1 MAAKPEVDAATKRP
15 TAKLAPLGRST
26 AQNRVPSTSRNVEVA
41 PTKPRSG
48 LSRTTTQREEE
59 REEPVVSPTERAK
72 EAMKVVN
79 SALATLSGLN
89 KAGFRAKSASGSPTA
104 ASSGVTP
111 FASAT
116 RPGSAASLR
125 ATTSTSSL
133 RTTAAH
139 SATLTKATQAVRD
152 CSRALKELRTLAAD
166 GILGKKKVDV
176 ERAAGSIVA
185 NLVEMEMY
193 RPAVVELAA
202 MRSSLL
208 SWWTSPPSRP
218 TLSPSAP
225 LASFADTLL
234 FPLPSDAFFAPNSL
248 EETLDPLSARPPF
261 ADLVP
266 LVLASQQYLLA
277 CLFRSDEEDAGSPKD
292 KLANLAEFLQK
303 GTGGPLN
310 WRRAVDCWITDEQ
323 EKAMLVKR
331 LDAMMTS
338 MFGTVTKGCT
348 GVDGSAVPDDLLIVR
363 THALLLYSSTSAL
376 SSANADKL
384 SAFHDQVRK
393 TVLLYGRA
401 AEQARYTEVRIGNG
415 VKEAFESIVAELKRR
430 GLVEIGKDGGAKWRE
445 LCEVVLHIA
454 RRADDLAFV
463 ERISTLLGAENGSSA
478 GPTDVH
484 PDLLSSQIC
493 AKLASVLSVF
503 EIWVKT
509 SGADDRGVVDQM
521 RRLSGL
527 LPVLTKLRCAATA
540 EGGRAPSNDSKTKI
554 DKTVDRLRY
563 VFAKHVKAGK
573 RMDQLLTPADAI
585 PPPVDEV
592 TVLAKVALDRLAHHA
607 EQILAAN
614 AIEGKNRSYLA
625 ATTVDTLLLLAYSS
639 LIVDDRSTA
648 LPCLAFLERCLPL
661 VGFSPSTILALDL
674 HYSIRTLTSACYNIG
689 GTLFNAARP
698 ELAVNFVQRAC
709 DLSAKV
715 LDQARSDDLLP
726 SSSGA
731 DHDELSSQLD
741 SLKLATG
748 EVGKEEKELREAQQ
762 DFERLMSRRWEL
774 LAMTRYAMGDKR
786 AAYDAY
792 VAAVHAQPSAVF
804 APLATAASRQSLSEI
819 LSTHHSLYKQVER
832 LTRLSTYDLLLP
844 PALVPLSSSPT
855 LSSTLSRDVRGVL
868 LEMQLAVL
876 EAQTDSREG
885 RCAAAALLEQL
896 LAIYH
901 ADETPVRRARVLVK
915 SLQHSCA
922 GRDRDSETHARA
934 LADEIANLCAK
945 ENLQDDD
952 ALRPLAAQYNAL
964 SHLFLAFRLQAIRT
978 ASADAS
984 DAIASE
990 ARQALQVLRGVLDGD
1005 SKCATHR
1012 PSNSPRRSRQ
1022 TAASPAKPTSPP
1034 QPTPAPTRRR
1044 PARIAASAATPAR
1057 SRLGRSQRGAAPA
1070 STSPQV
1076 TPPRRT
1082 SVAVDLRESTRTPAP
1097 KKLVPSGVDKLV
1109 ALDGADSVYKSF
1121 ESMASLL
1128 GVLGQALL
1136 KIGYLKFLR
1145 QLAER
1150 LEEGGNAYVI
1160 ASITLAREYL
1170 RLGKTSRAGLVLAQ
1184 AESRV
1189 QSAARDEQPVAVDA
1203 HVSYLLVNAEY
1214 LATLGNH
1221 DRSAQ
1226 AYEAALSLADELASA
1241 TAASATARVVE
1252 RTLLL
1257 QRASMAAI
1265 TCSYLL
1271 QRKGELSR
1279 ALPPAIQAM
1288 RLATRAV
1295 NNLSRLASSPKPA
1308 TPSAAESTFTAP
1320 LTDHVTPLAD
1330 APPINERKT
1339 STTIPSGI
1347 HAGLS
1352 WRLLELLLATIER
1365 VALVHFVRGTP
1376 KSADYFAQQALDF
1389 AEDVGSANGMAR
1401 ALLLRADVR
1410 LQWGK
1415 QAEAAADLDRVSQLL
1430 RSSSTPEAAELL
1442 RLQGDLHLREN
1453 MRREAQ
1459 ELYLDANR
1467 VLDTFIASASDGDA
1481 GQSPV
1486 KHHTPVQNGSAG
1498 RRRVSGPSV
1507 HFAHLSP
1514 SPIASKAS
1522 PAGDWVLPAVQCRL
1536 LRMQAHLLAPQSK
1549 NDELTRLLRRIA
1561 RLASHEEEK
1570 ADELRLV
1577 VALKLRELLARCSSD
1592 PVLGMLPDSVL
1603 SLPVFGISAT
1613 GAAPKVGTPRTG
1625 PTVVNIVKDI
1635 DNLLA
1640 RAVNFSVS
1648 RASAK
1653 KVRELSLLSASVRA
1667 MQASV
1672 GKSTKRSTAT
1682 IAHLLDLGVAVS
1694 LRREMAEAVE
1704 QRLDRAI
1711 RRDDMTWPSL
1721 DLAPVPTSED
1731 IDEHLLKTRDRYRL
1745 EAAEPILTEQSIS
1758 TLLSPA
1764 WSVLTL
1770 HLTPEH
1776 DALIISRH
1784 RHADEPIVFKL
1795 PLDRLARREG
1805 EEEDAFTFDV
1815 AMIELQDIVE
1825 RNNTGAQN
1833 AKLVDGKEQ
1842 RAAWW
1847 AERKELDQRL
1857 GDLLQTVEDAWLG
1870 AFKSVFYDA
1879 RLHSGEAFASFRSR
1893 IERILKRSIVRAA
1906 GDQRATRFKLDD
1918 AILECLAALPATSRE
1933 EDLEDMFYYMAESFQ
1948 FSGVPLASDETD
1960 VDQVVVDLREALEE
1974 LHGTKSAPKSKAS
1987 PDEHTFLILDK
1998 RLQAFPWESLPC
2010 IRGRSV
2016 SRLPSLSF
2024 LRDRLDLAADR
2035 SPETPHDFVVDHART
2050 SYLINPGGDL
2060 KNTQQTFE
2068 PWLREQADRH
2078 GWTGV
2083 VARTPL
2089 EEEVKQGLTS
2099 KELFLFF
2106 GHGGAEQYI
2115 RSQTIRQL
2123 PRCAVT
2129 MLWGCSSG
2137 MLKDQGDFDPVGT
2150 PYHYMVGGCPSLVAN
2165 LWDVT
2170 DKDIDKF
2177 AFSVFRKT
2185 GIAEPETASP
2195 PPSPPLSLTAAVA
2208 QSRDVCNLRY
2218 LNGAAPVVYGIPVRF
2233 ALSQSQV

>member
-1 MAAKPEVDAATKRP
+1 MT
-15 TAKLAPLGRST
+15 
-26 AQNRVPSTSRNVEVA
+26 RNE
-41 PTKPRSG
+41 
-48 LSRTTTQREEE
+48 EEE
-59 REEPVVSPTERAK
+59 RGETAASSTERAK

-79 SALATLSGLN
+79 AALATLSGLN
-89 KAGFRAKSASGSPTA
+89 KAGFRAKSSSGPPTA
-104 ASSGVTP
+104 ASSGATP
-111 FASAT
+111 TASAT
-116 RPGSAASLR
+116 RPGSATSLR
-125 ATTSTSSL
+125 ATSSTSSL
-133 RTTAAH
+133 RTTAAR

-152 CSRALKELRTLAAD
+152 CSRALKELRTLAVD
-166 GILGKKKVDV
+166 GVLGKKKVDV

-202 MRSSLL
+202 MRASLL
-208 SWWTSPPSRP
+208 SWWTSSSSRTTP
-218 TLSPSAP
+218 SPSAS

-234 FPLPSDAFFAPNSL
+234 FPLPSDAFFAPTSL
-248 EETLDPLSARPPF
+248 EETLNRSSARPSF
-261 ADLVP
+261 ADLAP

-277 CLFRSDEEDAGSPKD
+277 CLFRSDEEDAGSPED
-292 KLANLAEFLQK
+292 KLAKLAEVLQK
-303 GTGGPLN
+303 GTGGPLD
-310 WRRAVDCWITDEQ
+310 WRRALDRWVEDEP
-323 EKAMLVKR
+323 EKEQLIKR

-348 GVDGSAVPDDLLIVR
+348 GLDVSAVPDDLLIVR
-363 THALLLYSSTSAL
+363 THALMFYSSTSAL
-376 SSANADKL
+376 SSSNPDKL
-384 SAFHDQVRK
+384 SAFYDQVRK

-401 AEQARYTEVRIGNG
+401 AEQAGYTEVRIGEG
-415 VKEAFESIVAELKRR
+415 VKEAFESIVGELERR
-430 GLVEIGKDGGAKWRE
+430 GLLEVGKNGGAKWRE

-463 ERISTLLGAENGSSA
+463 ERISTLLGADNRSSA
-478 GPTDVH
+478 SPTDVH

-503 EIWVKT
+503 DIWVKT

-527 LPVLTKLRCAATA
+527 LPVLTKLRCGTTA
-540 EGGRAPSNDSKTKI
+540 EGGRAPSNDSKSKI

-563 VFAKHVKAGK
+563 VFAKHVKSGK
-573 RMDQLLTPADAI
+573 RMDQLLTPATVAA
-585 PPPVDEV
+585 PPADEV
-592 TVLAKVALDRLAHHA
+592 TGLARVALDRFAHHA

-614 AIEGKNRSYLA
+614 AVEGKNRSYLA
-625 ATTVDTLLLLAYSS
+625 ATTVDTLLLLAYSA

-648 LPCLAFLERCLPL
+648 SPCLAFLERCLPL
-661 VGFSPSTILALDL
+661 VGFSPSTTLALDL
-674 HYSIRTLTSACYNIG
+674 HYSVRTLTSAFYNIG
-689 GTLFNAARP
+689 GTLFNAGRP

-715 LDQARSDDLLP
+715 LDQARRDGPLP
-726 SSSGA
+726 SSSGY

-741 SLKLATG
+741 KLKLDSG
-748 EVGKEEKELREAQQ
+748 ENGKEEKELREALQ
-762 DFERLMSRRWEL
+762 DFERLMSRPWEL

-792 VAAVHAQPSAVF
+792 VAAVHAQPSAVL
-804 APLATAASRQSLSEI
+804 ATIATAAGQQPLSEI

-832 LTRLSTYDLLLP
+832 LTRLGAFDLLLQ
-844 PALVPLSSSPT
+844 PALIPLGSTPT
-855 LSSTLSRDVRGVL
+855 LLPTSSQDVRGVL

-876 EAQTDSREG
+876 EAQTESQEG
-885 RCAAAALLEQL
+885 RAAAAALLEQL

-915 SLQHSCA
+915 SLQQSCA
-922 GRDRDSETHARA
+922 GWQQDSEAHARA
-934 LADEIANLCAK
+934 LADEIADLCGK
-945 ENLQDDD
+945 EDLQEDG
-952 ALRPLAAQYNAL
+952 ALRPFAAQYNAL
-964 SHLFLAFRLQAIRT
+964 SHLYLAFRLQAIRT
-978 ASADAS
+978 ASADTS

-990 ARQALQVLRGVLDGD
+990 ARQALQLLHGVLDSD

-1012 PSNSPRRSRQ
+1012 PSTSPLLPRQ
-1022 TAASPAKPTSPP
+1022 AAASPAKPASPP
-1034 QPTPAPTRRR
+1034 QPTPAPIRRR

-1057 SRLGRSQRGAAPA
+1057 SRLGRSGRGAAPA

-1082 SVAVDLRESTRTPAP
+1082 SVAADLRESTRTPAP
-1097 KKLVPSGVDKLV
+1097 KKLVPRGVDNV
-1109 ALDGADSVYKSF
+1109 VGFDGADSVFKSF
-1121 ESMASLL
+1121 ESMTSLL

-1150 LEEGGNAYVI
+1150 LDEGGTAYVI
-1160 ASITLAREYL
+1160 ASTALAREYL

-1184 AESRV
+1184 AESRL
-1189 QSAARDEQPVAVDA
+1189 QSAAKDEQPVTVDA
-1203 HVSYLLVNAEY
+1203 QVSYLLVDAEY

-1241 TAASATARVVE
+1241 TPASATARVVE

-1308 TPSAAESTFTAP
+1308 TPSAPESTFTAP
-1320 LTDHVTPLAD
+1320 LSDHVTPLAD
-1330 APPINERKT
+1330 APLINERKT
-1339 STTIPSGI
+1339 STTILSGF

-1365 VALVHFVRGTP
+1365 VAVVHFVRGTP
-1376 KSADYFAQQALDF
+1376 KSADYFAQQAIDL

-1410 LQWGK
+1410 LQWGR
-1415 QAEAAADLDRVSQLL
+1415 QAEAAADLNRISQLL
-1430 RSSSTPEAAELL
+1430 RSASTPEAAELL

-1453 MRREAQ
+1453 MHREAQ
-1459 ELYLDANR
+1459 ELYLNANR

-1514 SPIASKAS
+1514 SPIASRVS
-1522 PAGDWVLPAVQCRL
+1522 PAGDWVLPAVQGRL
-1536 LRMQAHLLAPQSK
+1536 LRMQAHLLAPQSQ
-1549 NDELTRLLRRIA
+1549 NDEVTRLLRRIA
-1561 RLASHEEEK
+1561 RLASLEEEK

-1603 SLPVFGISAT
+1603 SLPVFGISAA

-1731 IDEHLLKTRDRYRL
+1731 IDEHLLKARDRYRF

-1784 RHADEPIVFKL
+1784 RHTDEPIVFKL

-1815 AMIELQDIVE
+1815 AMNELQDIIE
-1825 RNNTGAQN
+1825 RNNSGAQN

-1857 GDLLQTVEDAWLG
+1857 GNLLQTVEDAWLG

-1879 RLHSGEAFASFRSR
+1879 RLHSGEAFASFRTR

-1998 RLQAFPWESLPC
+1998 RLQAIPWESLPC
-2010 IRGRSV
+2010 LRGRSI

-2035 SPETPHDFVVDHART
+2035 APGTPHDFVVDHART

-2068 PWLREQADRH
+2068 PWLREQADKH

-2089 EEEVKQGLTS
+2089 EEEVKQSLTRT
-2099 KELFLFF
+2099 ELFLFF

-2208 QSRDVCNLRY
+2208 QSRVVCNLRY